1 MNRRNSD
8 LTTGPLARQILVFS
22 LPLMLS
28 NALQVMFNM
37 ADVAV
42 LGRFVGSN
50 ALGAVGSTTILV
62 SLFTGLLIGM
72 SAGINILTALHI
84 GAKHRRDVVRTV
96 HTAAVVSL
104 IYGTF
109 LMVIG
114 IVFARSILELLHTKN
129 ELIDD
134 AVRYLRIYS
143 LGMPGMAL
151 YNFGN
156 AVYSAAGNTRRPLV
170 FLTMAGVVN
179 VILNLFFVLVMHMT
193 VDGVALASITSQYI
207 SGILLVTTLF
217 FTKENYRMRFSYLR
231 HINGQKAK
239 QILGIGVP
247 AGCQNAIFALANLF
261 IQYGVNSFDAVMVS
275 GNSAA
280 TNADALVYDTM
291 AAFYTACA
299 SFMGQN
305 LGAKNRE
312 RVRNSYLICLGY
324 SFGLGLGLGLLLEI
338 FGRQFL
344 GCFTA
349 DSAVVDAGMKRLT
362 IMGFSYC
369 ISAFMDCT
377 IYANRAFGKSVVP
390 MVIVILGS
398 CVFRVAWA
406 YTVFA
411 WYRTIPSLYLLYSVS
426 WTLTAVAE
434 ILYFRQVYRQR
445 MALL

>member
-8 LTTGPLARQILVFS
+8 LTTGPLARQILAFS
-22 LPLMLS
+22 IPLMLS

-42 LGRFVGSN
+42 LGQFVGSG
-50 ALGAVGSTTILV
+50 ALGSVGSTTILV

-72 SAGINILTALHI
+72 SVGINILTALHI

-109 LMVIG
+109 LMVVG
-114 IVFARSILELLHTKN
+114 VVFARSILELLHTKE
-129 ELIDD
+129 ELIED

-143 LGMPGMAL
+143 LGMPGVAL

-217 FTKENYRMRFSYLR
+217 FTKENYRMHFSYLR
-231 HINGQKAK
+231 HFNGQKAK

-280 TNADALVYDTM
+280 ANADALVYDTM

-324 SFGLGLGLGLLLEI
+324 SFGLGLGLGVLLEI

-344 GCFTA
+344 GFFTT
-349 DSAVVDAGMKRLT
+349 DTAVIDTGMKRLT

-369 ISAFMDCT
+369 ISAFMDCA
-377 IYANRAFGKSVVP
+377 IYANRALGKSVVP

-398 CVFRVAWA
+398 CVFRVAWV

-426 WTLTAVAE
+426 WILTGIAETLY
-434 ILYFRQVYRQR
+434 LRHVYRER